1 MAFITVHRLSCLSL
15 GLVLTACG
23 SGGGGPAAQTTT
35 DSTGASDAGTSASSN
50 ADASQPTSAPTSETS
65 SSPDPTSTW
74 EEPTSTEAI
83 PYEDGATAPS
93 VLIIN
98 EVMASNDGAWIDGV
112 GEAEDWLELVNTTT
126 GSLQLEEFTLE
137 DSSGEALK
145 LPEVTLRGGHR
156 IILWLDDQVEQGTTH
171 LPFKLS
177 ADGDELTLRNLAG
190 EVLDT
195 VTYEDAVTNES
206 LMRLP
211 DVVGE
216 LTRCRYATPGTP
228 NGEDCAPPAPPDIES
243 SVTYQPFEFPEPF
256 PPAGGPL
263 VISEL
268 ALNPAAF
275 VEILNVSSASESLSN
290 YALRSSAHGPGL
302 AWPTQTEGTLI
313 PLPDVS
319 LEPGERT
326 LVELDAAHVE
336 DIAADPAFEGVVTL
350 FDTRSLAAVER
361 VDFMRWPEDA
371 VLTRVPD
378 ANGLFRFCT
387 NQTPGEANTCDV
399 LPSRDVGDRIRYLRT
414 PGDYEAL
421 ANGETQLGIQG
432 VKFIWDMK
440 SGGVVH
446 LLSTEK
452 WALHY
457 TFIREQIYGD
467 PPLDRCDPTQRQEFD
482 QGWYDFS
489 EKEYFVSE
497 GRSFILGTL
506 TEHSGTAL
514 HTIEH
519 AIGDAIVG
527 EQMKDAFYAVVP
539 HTDNPTQWAL
549 RPQDDVQAERAK
561 LVDGQLPIVSPETPF
576 QNVTFQPLTE
586 GVAYG
591 TLKFVP
597 SDRLY
602 SEPLGPDVI
611 VITDDV
617 PNDIPLVGGLITEAF
632 QTPLAHVNVLSENRG
647 TPNAGLRNARVV
659 LAEHIDKL
667 VRIEVNASGLHV
679 GEADLEE
686 AQAYWDSF
694 VPAAANISPRIDET
708 VRGVQPLSAH
718 NLASIPM
725 VGAKAA
731 QLAELLRI
739 DQPGKCSSGH
749 TSLNLPEA
757 PFAIPVVHSR
767 EHFAASGAQAL
778 LEELSDADSFKDDP
792 VARAHALE
800 QVQAQI
806 RSFPVDAALLAEV
819 EQAVSERWGNER
831 IRLRSSS
838 NTEDLPNFTG
848 AGLYTSVAANHD
860 DAGEIEDG
868 IREVWASLWNPRA
881 YDERRFAGIDP
892 TNIAMGVLVH
902 PAYPS
907 EEANGVAVTRNVL
920 DLSRGDVYYFNVQA
934 GEAAVTNPA
943 PGVTTEQLTYNWY
956 RTPLL
961 MYQSESSLLDA
972 LDEKRAAVLSGDEA
986 DELACAMSAIHDWF
1000 RPLLDPN
1007 DENPYFTMEAEFKLI
1022 GPDRQLLI
1030 KQARPHSFG
1039 SAESLG
1045 DCREL

>member
-1 MAFITVHRLSCLSL
+1 MSFLTARRLSCLYL
-15 GLVLTACG
+15 GLVFTGCG
-23 SGGGGPAAQTTT
+23 SGAGTPPVATT
-35 DSTGASDAGTSASSN
+35 DSPDGGEVVTN
-50 ADASQPTSAPTSETS
+50 PTSDVPTSGPSSAPSSEHS
-65 SSPDPTSTW
+65 SSSDPTSTW
-74 EEPTSTEAI
+74 EEPTSTEPI
-83 PYEDGATAPS
+83 PYEDGATAASP
-93 VLIIN
+93 LIIN

-112 GEAEDWLELVNTTT
+112 GEAEDWIELVNTTT
-126 GSLQLEEFTLE
+126 GSVHLQDFTLQ
-137 DSSGEALK
+137 DAKGEPLT
-145 LPEVTLRGGHR
+145 LPEVTLHGGHR
-156 IILWLDDQVEQGTTH
+156 LILWLDDEVDQGATH
-171 LPFKLS
+171 LPLKLS
-177 ADGDELTLRNLAG
+177 AAGDELTLRNQAG

-195 VTYEDAVTNES
+195 VTFEDAVTNES

-211 DVVGE
+211 DVVGDFV
-216 LTRCRYATPGTP
+216 RCRYATPAAP
-228 NGEDCAPPAPPDIES
+228 NGDECAPPVPPDIES
-243 SVTYQPFEFPEPF
+243 SVTYQPFDFPEPF
-256 PPAGGPL
+256 PPVGGPL

-268 ALNPAAF
+268 ALNPASF
-275 VEILNVSSASESLSN
+275 IEILNVSDATESLAN
-290 YALRSSAHGPGL
+290 YALRSSSHGPGL
-302 AWPTQTEGTLI
+302 PWPTQTQGTLI

-319 LEPGERT
+319 LAPGERT
-326 LVELDAAHVE
+326 MVELDSAHVE

-350 FDTRSLAAVER
+350 FDIRSLAAVER
-361 VDFMRWPEDA
+361 VDFMRWPDDA
-371 VLTRVPD
+371 VLTRIPD
-378 ANGLFRFCT
+378 ASGLFRFCT
-387 NQTPGEANTCDV
+387 NETPGEANTCDV
-399 LPSRDVGDRIRYLRT
+399 LPSRDVGDRVRYLRT

-432 VKFIWDMK
+432 VKFIWDMQ

-446 LLSTEK
+446 LLSTK
-452 WALHY
+452 NWALHY

-482 QGWYDFS
+482 QGWYEFS

-497 GRSFILGTL
+497 GRSFLLGTL
-506 TEHSGTAL
+506 TEHSGTGL

-527 EQMKDAFYAVVP
+527 QQMKDVFYAVVS
-539 HTDNPTQWAL
+539 HTDNPTEWAL
-549 RPQDDVQAERAK
+549 RPQDELQAERASA
-561 LVDGQLPIVSPETPF
+561 VDGQLPIVSPETPF

-602 SEPLGPDVI
+602 SEALGPNVI

-647 TPNAGLRNARVV
+647 TPNAALRNARIV
-659 LAEHIDKL
+659 LAEHLDEL

-718 NLASIPM
+718 SLDSIPI

-731 QLAELLRI
+731 QLAELGRI

-749 TSLNLPEA
+749 TFLNLPEA

-778 LEELSDADSFKDDP
+778 LEELSDQDSFKNDP
-792 VARAHALE
+792 LARAEALA

-806 RSFPVDAALLAEV
+806 KGFPVDAALLAEV

-848 AGLYTSVAANHD
+848 AGLYTSVAAHLD
-860 DAGEIEDG
+860 EAGEIEDG
-868 IREVWASLWNPRA
+868 IREVWASLWNSRA

-892 TNIAMGVLVH
+892 TNIAMGILVH

-934 GEAAVTNPA
+934 GEASVTNPA

-956 RTPLL
+956 RTPEL
-961 MYQSESSLLDA
+961 MYQSESSLLGA
-972 LDEKRAAVLSGDEA
+972 LDTQPSAVLTGDEA
-986 DELACAMSAIHDWF
+986 DDLACAMSAIHDWF

-1007 DENPYFTMEAEFKLI
+1007 DENPYFTMESEFKLI
-1022 GPDRQLLI
+1022 GPERTLLI

>member
-1 MAFITVHRLSCLSL
+1 MLKTNPRWLSCLAVSF
-15 GLVLTACG
+15 GLSTAC
-23 SGGGGPAAQTTT
+23 SSETTAPPGGGETTEP
-35 DSTGASDAGTSASSN
+35 DAGASGNESSSQSAPQGTTSDGSGTSA
-50 ADASQPTSAPTSETS
+50 
-65 SSPDPTSTW
+65 DPTSTW
-74 EEPTSTEAI
+74 EEPTSTEPI
-83 PYEDGATAPS
+83 PYEDGATAASPL
-93 VLIIN
+93 VIN

-112 GEAEDWLELVNTTT
+112 GEAEDWVELVNTTT
-126 GSLQLEEFTLE
+126 GSLHLENYTLE
-137 DSSGEALK
+137 DSKGEA
-145 LPEVTLRGGHR
+145 VTLPSITVRGGQR
-156 IILWLDDQVEQGTTH
+156 VILWLDEQVEQGTNH
-171 LPFKLS
+171 LPLKLS
-177 ADGDELTLRNLAG
+177 ASGDELTLRNQAG

-195 VTYEDAVTNES
+195 VTFEDAVTNES
-206 LMRLP
+206 LLRLP

-216 LTRCRYATPGTP
+216 FERCRYASPGKS
-228 NGEDCAPPAPPDIES
+228 NGEQCVPPVPPDIES
-243 SVTYQPFEFPEPF
+243 TFTYAPFEFPDPF
-256 PPAGGPL
+256 PAVRGPL
-263 VISEL
+263 VISEMAL
-268 ALNPAAF
+268 APATF
-275 VEILNVSSASESLSN
+275 IEILNVSDAAESLAD
-290 YALRSSAHGPGL
+290 YALRSSPHGPGV
-302 AWPTQTEGTLI
+302 AWPTQSEGTLI

-319 LEPGERT
+319 LAPGERT
-326 LVELDAAHVE
+326 VVELDETHVA

-350 FDTRSLAAVER
+350 FDTRTLSAVER
-361 VDFMRWPEDA
+361 VDFERWPQDA

-378 ANGLFRFCT
+378 ASGVFRFCT
-387 NQTPGEANTCDV
+387 NETPGAANDCDA
-399 LPSRDVGDRIRYLRT
+399 LPSRDVGDRVRHLYT
-414 PGDYEAL
+414 PGDYGAL

-432 VKFIWDMK
+432 VKFVYDMK
-440 SGGVVH
+440 SGGIVH
-446 LLSTEK
+446 LLSTED

-457 TFIREQIYGD
+457 TFIRERIYGD
-467 PPLDRCDPTQRQEFD
+467 PPLDRCDPEQRREFD

-489 EKEYFVSE
+489 VTEYFAQE
-497 GRSFILGTL
+497 GRSFLLGTL
-506 TEHSGTAL
+506 TTHSGTGL
-514 HTIEH
+514 HTVEH
-519 AIGDAIVG
+519 AIGDEITG
-527 EQMKDAFYAVVP
+527 PMMKEAFYAVVP
-539 HTDNPTQWAL
+539 HTDNPTQWSL
-549 RPQDDVQAERAK
+549 RPQDSLQAERAK
-561 LVDGQLPIVSPETPF
+561 AVEGELPIVSPEEPF
-576 QNVTFQPLTE
+576 QDVTFQPLTE

-602 SEPLGPDVI
+602 EERLGPDVI

-647 TPNAGLRNARVV
+647 TPNAALRNARVV
-659 LAEHIDKL
+659 LAEHLDKL

-694 VPAAANISPRIDET
+694 VPAAANISPRLDVT

-718 NLASIPM
+718 SLESIPS

-731 QLAELLRI
+731 QLAELGRI
-739 DQPGKCSSGH
+739 SPVGGKCNNA
-749 TSLNLPEA
+749 TLNLPEA

-767 EHFAASGAQAL
+767 EHFEASGAAAL
-778 LEELSDADSFKDDP
+778 LAESSAEDSFKNDP
-792 VARAHALE
+792 LARAAALE
-800 QVQAQI
+800 QVRGLILAH
-806 RSFPVDAALLAEV
+806 PVDAALLAEV

-848 AGLYTSVAANHD
+848 AGLYTSVAANLD

-868 IREVWASLWNPRA
+868 IRTVWASLWNARA

-934 GEAAVTNPA
+934 GEASVTNPA

-961 MYQSESSLLDA
+961 MYQSESSLLAA
-972 LDEKRAAVLSGDEA
+972 LDPAPATVMTPAEA

-1000 RPLLDPN
+1000 RPLLDPDN
-1007 DENPYFTMEAEFKLI
+1007 ENAYFTMESEFKLI
-1022 GPDRQLLI
+1022 GPERTLLI

-1039 SAESLG
+1039 SEQAIG

>member
-1 MAFITVHRLSCLSL
+1 MTSRWLSCLSL
-15 GLVLTACG
+15 GLLAACSSG
-23 SGGGGPAAQTTT
+23 TSVPTPPPVSSGG
-35 DSTGASDAGTSASSN
+35 DAG
-50 ADASQPTSAPTSETS
+50 PTDVTS
-65 SSPDPTSTW
+65 SSNSQPDTSSAPDGGDGVSAEPTSTW
-74 EEPTSTEAI
+74 EEPTSTGPI
-83 PYEDGATAPS
+83 PYEDGATAKSP
-93 VLIIN
+93 LIIN
-98 EVMASNDGAWIDGV
+98 EVMASNDGAWIDAV
-112 GEAEDWLELVNTTT
+112 GEAEDWVELVNTMT
-126 GSLQLEEFTLE
+126 GSLHLEDYTLE
-137 DSSGEALK
+137 DSKGEAVP
-145 LPEVTLRGGHR
+145 LPAVTLRAGQR
-156 IILWLDDQVEQGTTH
+156 VILWLDEEVDQGSTH
-171 LPFKLS
+171 LPLKLS
-177 ADGDELTLRNLAG
+177 ASGDELTLRNQAG

-195 VTYEDAVTNES
+195 VEFTDAVTNES
-206 LMRLP
+206 LLRMP

-216 LTRCRYATPGTP
+216 FVRCRYATPGTS
-228 NGEDCAPPAPPDIES
+228 NGDQCVPPVPPDIES
-243 SVTYQPFEFPEPF
+243 SVTYAPYEFPEPF
-256 PPAGGPL
+256 PAVGGPL

-268 ALNPAAF
+268 ALNPASF
-275 VEILNVSSASESLSN
+275 IEILNVSSTAQALSN
-290 YALRSSAHGPGL
+290 YALRSSTTGPGL
-302 AWPTQTEGTLI
+302 AWPTQAQGTLI

-319 LEPGERT
+319 LAAGERV
-326 LVELDAAHVE
+326 LVELDAEHVA
-336 DIAADPAFEGVVTL
+336 DIAADPAYEGVITL
-350 FDTRSLAAVER
+350 FDTRSLAAIER

-371 VLTRVPD
+371 VLTRLPD
-378 ANGLFRFCT
+378 EGGLFRFCT
-387 NQTPGEANTCDV
+387 NETPGEANECDA
-399 LPSRDVGDRIRYLRT
+399 LPSRDVGDRIRHLYT

-432 VKFIWDMK
+432 VKFVYDMK

-457 TFIREQIYGD
+457 TFIREEIYGD
-467 PPLDRCDPTQRQEFD
+467 PPLDRCDPDERREFD
-482 QGWYDFS
+482 DGWYDFS
-489 EKEYFVSE
+489 VTEYFSQV
-497 GRSFILGTL
+497 GRSFLLGTL
-506 TEHSGTAL
+506 TEHSGTGL
-514 HTIEH
+514 HTVEH
-519 AIGDAIVG
+519 AIGDEITGAL
-527 EQMKDAFYAVVP
+527 MKEAFYAVIP

-549 RPQDDVQAERAK
+549 RPQDEIQAERAK
-561 LVDGQLPIVSPETPF
+561 SIEGELPIVSPEEPF

-591 TLKFVP
+591 TLKFVT

-602 SEPLGPDVI
+602 EERLGPDVI

-647 TPNAGLRNARVV
+647 TPNAALRNARIV
-659 LAEHIDKL
+659 LAEHLDKL

-686 AQAYWDSF
+686 AQEYWDSF

-718 NLASIPM
+718 SLESIPS

-731 QLAELLRI
+731 QLAELGRI
-739 DQPGKCSSGH
+739 DPIGGKCNNA
-749 TSLNLPEA
+749 TLNLPEA

-767 EHFAASGAQAL
+767 EHFEASGAKAL
-778 LEELSDADSFKDDP
+778 LEELSAEDSFKEDP
-792 VARAHALE
+792 LARADALE
-800 QVQAQI
+800 QVRTLI
-806 RSFPVDAALLAEV
+806 LDFPVSAALLTEV
-819 EQAVSERWGNER
+819 EQAVEERWGNER

-848 AGLYTSVAANHD
+848 AGLYTSIAAHLD
-860 DAGEIEDG
+860 EPGEIEDG
-868 IREVWASLWNPRA
+868 IRTVWASLWNSRA

-943 PGVTTEQLTYNWY
+943 PGVTTEQLTYNWG

-961 MYQSESSLLDA
+961 MYQSESSLLEA
-972 LDEKRAAVLSGDEA
+972 LDPVPTQVLSTAEA
-986 DELACAMSAIHDWF
+986 SELACSMSAIHDWF
-1000 RPLLDPN
+1000 RPLLDPDN
-1007 DENPYFTMEAEFKLI
+1007 ENPHFTMESEFKLI
-1022 GPDRQLLI
+1022 GPERTLLI

-1039 SAESLG
+1039 SQQAIG